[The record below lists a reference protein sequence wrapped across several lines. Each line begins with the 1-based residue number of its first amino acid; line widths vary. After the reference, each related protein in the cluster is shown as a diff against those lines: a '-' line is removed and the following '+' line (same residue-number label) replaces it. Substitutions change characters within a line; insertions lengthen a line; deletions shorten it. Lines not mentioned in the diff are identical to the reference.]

1 MPPINKKALYVY
13 VTDRIEDD
21 VREALLFEFC
31 DRMEIGNSFFEFED
45 NVVLKNGI
53 GVDIIYRN
61 LNDISQ
67 LTSFVLDDAQPMN
80 GYTTCFWHNLVTSQI
95 YFDRSGNLKAAKERF
110 DIPYPEE
117 LRKNII
123 KQNSALLSGKIPSY
137 DRQIM
142 KAISRGDTVSINHR
156 TAAFLESYFDIIFA
170 LNRKTHPG
178 EKKLIGICKKECALL
193 PADFEENLNS
203 LLSHLFSD
211 SEKVKQDLEI
221 IVREM
226 NKLLSEN
233 GFDTE
238 SME

>member
-1 MPPINKKALYVY
+1 MGRRFCSVPFSGGIIMIYKLLDRFSSFPCVDAIAIAGSRASGSADEKSDYDVYIYTTEILPEEERSALYSEFCSY
-13 VTDRIEDD
+13 NETGNKYFEYEDNIILNNGIPAD
-21 VREALLFEFC
+21 IIFRRLDDLCALLESIVMQHKA
-31 DRMEIGNSFFEFED
+31 R
-45 NVVLKNGI
+45 
-53 GVDIIYRN
+53 
-61 LNDISQ
+61 
-67 LTSFVLDDAQPMN
+67 N

-170 LNRKTHPG
+170 LHRKTHPG
-178 EKKLIGICKKECALL
+178 EK
-193 PADFEENLNS
+193 
-203 LLSHLFSD
+203 
-211 SEKVKQDLEI
+211 
-221 IVREM
+221 
-226 NKLLSEN
+226 
-233 GFDTE
+233 
-238 SME
+238 